1 MATIRR
7 IVSSGA
13 ISDFRQSAPAAGG
26 GFRLL
31 AEGFDALYDRV
42 LPQAISEETA
52 KGAQLGR
59 DLAKQQFGGQQ
70 VYGSTMGGHDHSVH
84 AGQTHGEWLKY
95 SNAGA
100 IRNDPLDP
108 KLIDAMSFVSGMG
121 ITMDV
126 VSGGQE
132 SNKPGEG
139 TGSTRH
145 NHGQSAD
152 VDFYKDGRKLDWNNP
167 ADLPLLKEIVS
178 TAKSR
183 GVTGIGAGDDYMGP
197 GRFHVGFG
205 APAVWGAGGKS
216 ANAPSWLVEAYNG
229 APGGP
234 VSKSSSGTPEAAMAF
249 APTTMRDADGNLV
262 SKLYDPSSDPIKQAF
277 NLAAGAD
284 YQSQVFLQS
293 TTDLM
298 GMRQQF
304 ALDPDGFMQ
313 AAEGYLEGI
322 VEKAP
327 TLFQQD
333 IRAGLAQEVQRS
345 FLGLLDDQHRDIQ
358 QRSANSNQAL
368 VSRYSD
374 DLASAIAGGDPKEIA
389 GAQEKLSATLAVR
402 ERLPGLAW
410 TPEQSA
416 NAVADAQQAGQSR
429 IQKQRDDQSAGW
441 KKTISTVIKAAR
453 AGLTAADEA
462 ILDDPMV
469 QAMFPDEVREAMAF
483 TTLRD
488 QTPSLMRMPPKD
500 QSAALSEMK
509 PEVQEDWEV
518 DLWRAAEKAVADNA
532 KALKEDPIKRLGE
545 IFPED
550 PPPPMPDLTNPE
562 AIPDWLSARA
572 VYAQRKTDEGFMPK
586 PIYLSNEE
594 AVAMGAAFGKEV
606 PPEIKAEMAGA
617 VVAAMGDGAAG
628 FFKQIKTKDPV
639 IPHVGA
645 MMAKGGDPT
654 VATEAMTGQSLL
666 DQKVVPAPSASA
678 VEKGYSAD
686 LQAALGA
693 SSAMLPGM
701 EGVRKTAI
709 AIYAARVPANADDEM
724 QANVMTEAWQSAL
737 GQTTAVDG
745 ETLLGG
751 VQTVG
756 GQPVL
761 MPLGMAGADL
771 EAAMGAAFGFKDM
784 SAMETFGS
792 IWGGAEPD
800 LAIWQAAGGVPVL
813 GGQPLDPSLWD
824 EGEIVLTPMGG
835 TKYMLSV
842 KRGDSLQ
849 DAGVQGQDPAM
860 PFIFDAEA
868 LIAAAQATK

>member
-26 GFRLL
+26 GFKLL
-31 AEGFDALYDRV
+31 ADGLNALYDRV
-42 LPQAISEETA
+42 LPQAITEESA

-70 VYGSTMGGHDHSVH
+70 VYGSTMGG
-84 AGQTHGEWLKY
+84 
-95 SNAGA
+95 
-100 IRNDPLDP
+100 
-108 KLIDAMSFVSGMG
+108 
-121 ITMDV
+121 
-126 VSGGQE
+126 
-132 SNKPGEG
+132 
-139 TGSTRH
+139 
-145 NHGQSAD
+145 
-152 VDFYKDGRKLDWNNP
+152 
-167 ADLPLLKEIVS
+167 
-178 TAKSR
+178 
-183 GVTGIGAGDDYMGP
+183 
-197 GRFHVGFG
+197 
-205 APAVWGAGGKS
+205 
-216 ANAPSWLVEAYNG
+216 G
-229 APGGP
+229 APGNPKYRDAIASIESDGSGGYAAVGATHKTMGRALGRYQIMEANIGP
-234 VSKSSSGTPEAAMAF
+234 WSREALGREVSADEFMANPAIQDAIFDHKFGGYVAQFGEEGAAQAWFGGPGGVGKTGRTDVHGRLTIGTYGKEFVSALGGTVSKSSSGTPEAAMAF
-249 APTTMRDADGNLV
+249 TPTTMRDADGNLV

-284 YQSQVFLQS
+284 YQSQVFLRS

-304 ALDPDGFMQ
+304 ALDPDGFME

-389 GAQEKLSATLAVR
+389 AAQGQLSSALSLR
-402 ERLPGLAW
+402 ESLPGLSW

-416 NAVADAQQAGQSR
+416 NIVTDAQQQGQSR
-429 IQKQRDDQSAGW
+429 IQQKQNEQVSGW
-441 KKTISTVIKAAR
+441 KKMLSTITKAAR
-453 AGLTAADEA
+453 SGLSAAGED
-462 ILDDPMV
+462 ILADPMV
-469 QAMFPDEVREAMAF
+469 QAMLPDEVREAMAF

-488 QTPSLMRMPPKD
+488 QMPSFMRMPPKE
-500 QSAALSEMK
+500 QAASLAAMK
-509 PEVQEDWEV
+509 GEVQEPWEV
-518 DLWRAAEKAVADNA
+518 DLWDAAEKSSAANA
-532 KALKEDPIKRLGE
+532 KALKEDPIARLGE

-562 AIPDWLSARA
+562 AIPDWLTARA
-572 VYAQRKTDEGFMPK
+572 AYAQRKTDEGFMPK
-586 PIYLSNEE
+586 PIYLSKEE
-594 AVAMGAAFGKEV
+594 AVAMGAAFGKDV
-606 PPEIKAEMAGA
+606 PPELKAEMAGA
-617 VVAAMGDGAAG
+617 VVTAMGDGAAG
-628 FFKQIKTKDPV
+628 FFKQIKTNDPV

-693 SSAMLPGM
+693 NSAMLPGM

-724 QANVMTEAWQSAL
+724 QANIMGEAWQSAL

>member
-26 GFRLL
+26 GFKLL
-31 AEGFDALYDRV
+31 ADGLNALYDRV
-42 LPQAISEETA
+42 LPQAITEESA

-70 VYGSTMGGHDHSVH
+70 VYGSTMGG
-84 AGQTHGEWLKY
+84 
-95 SNAGA
+95 
-100 IRNDPLDP
+100 
-108 KLIDAMSFVSGMG
+108 
-121 ITMDV
+121 
-126 VSGGQE
+126 
-132 SNKPGEG
+132 
-139 TGSTRH
+139 
-145 NHGQSAD
+145 
-152 VDFYKDGRKLDWNNP
+152 
-167 ADLPLLKEIVS
+167 
-178 TAKSR
+178 
-183 GVTGIGAGDDYMGP
+183 
-197 GRFHVGFG
+197 
-205 APAVWGAGGKS
+205 
-216 ANAPSWLVEAYNG
+216 G
-229 APGGP
+229 APGNPKYRDAIASIESDGSGGYAAVGATHKTMGRALGRYQIMEANIGP
-234 VSKSSSGTPEAAMAF
+234 WSREALGREVSADEFMANPAIQDAIFDHKFGGYVAQFGEEGAAQAWFGGPGGVGKTGRTDVHGRLTIGTYGKEFVSALGGTVSKSSSGTPEAAMAF
-249 APTTMRDADGNLV
+249 TPTTMRDADGNLV

-284 YQSQVFLQS
+284 YQSQVFLRS

-304 ALDPDGFMQ
+304 ALDPDGFME

-389 GAQEKLSATLAVR
+389 AAQGQLSSALSLR
-402 ERLPGLAW
+402 ESLPGLSW

-416 NAVADAQQAGQSR
+416 NIVTDAQQQGQSR
-429 IQKQRDDQSAGW
+429 IQQKQNEQVSGW
-441 KKTISTVIKAAR
+441 KKMLSTITKAAR
-453 AGLTAADEA
+453 SGLSAAGED
-462 ILDDPMV
+462 ILADPMV
-469 QAMFPDEVREAMAF
+469 QAMLPDEVREAMAF

-488 QTPSLMRMPPKD
+488 QMPSFMRMPPKE
-500 QSAALSEMK
+500 QAASLAAMK
-509 PEVQEDWEV
+509 GEVQEPWEV
-518 DLWRAAEKAVADNA
+518 DLWDAAEKSSAANA
-532 KALKEDPIKRLGE
+532 KALKEDPIARLGE

-562 AIPDWLSARA
+562 AIPDWLTARA
-572 VYAQRKTDEGFMPK
+572 AYAQRKTDEGFMPK
-586 PIYLSNEE
+586 PIYLSKEE
-594 AVAMGAAFGKEV
+594 AVAMGAAFGKDV
-606 PPEIKAEMAGA
+606 PPELKAEMAGA
-617 VVAAMGDGAAG
+617 VVTAMGDGAAG
-628 FFKQIKTKDPV
+628 FFKQIKTNDPV

-693 SSAMLPGM
+693 NSAMLPGM

-724 QANVMTEAWQSAL
+724 QANIMGEAWQSAL

-800 LAIWQAAGGVPVL
+800 PAIWQAAGGVPVL

-868 LIAAAQATK
+868 LIAASQVPK